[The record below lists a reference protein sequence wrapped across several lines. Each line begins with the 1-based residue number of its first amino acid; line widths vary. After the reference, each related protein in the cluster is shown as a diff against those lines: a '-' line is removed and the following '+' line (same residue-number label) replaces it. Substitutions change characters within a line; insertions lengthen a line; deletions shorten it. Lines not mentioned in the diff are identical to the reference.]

1 MYIYNWSTRF
11 WTANWKMNGFAA
23 WWESWKEWITKTVRT
38 KRTEDTLQ
46 SFHLLTYI
54 IKITVRKLAVKQDRF
69 ADFGFD
75 G

>member
-1 MYIYNWSTRF
+1 MGSHVHKLINHFSPSVT
-11 WTANWKMNGFAA
+11 GFAA